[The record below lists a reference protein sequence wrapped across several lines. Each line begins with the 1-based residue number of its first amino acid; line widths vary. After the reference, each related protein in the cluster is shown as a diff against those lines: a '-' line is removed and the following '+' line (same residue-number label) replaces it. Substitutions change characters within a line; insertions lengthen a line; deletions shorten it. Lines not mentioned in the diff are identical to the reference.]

1 MHDAVVI
8 ALTSPVI
15 VGIYDQEGRLVE
27 RFEHAGQSSDALP
40 ELFETIVGKYTLSR
54 LVYAKGPGSFMAIK
68 IAYVYLKTLSIVLGI
83 RLLAADAFY
92 FNENRPLKAV
102 GKLYFV
108 KIADQIK
115 TQKFETPIEADFRLP
130 SRLDPNDF
138 SDDAL
143 PYYGIGAVG

>member
-8 ALTSPVI
+8 ALTSPI
-15 VGIYDQEGRLVE
+15 IIGIYKDGELVE
-27 RFEHAGQSSDALP
+27 RFESEKQSSDALP
-40 ELFETIVGKYTLSR
+40 ELFERILEKYSLSH

-68 IAYVYLKTLSIVLGI
+68 IAYLFLKTLSIVLNI

-92 FNENRPLKAV
+92 FNGNQPLKAV

-108 KIADQIK
+108 KMAGNIETK
-115 TQKFETPIEADFRLP
+115 KFEAPVPANFRLP
-130 SRLDPNDF
+130 SQLNLNDF
-138 SDDAL
+138 SGDAL

>member
-15 VGIYDQEGRLVE
+15 VGIYRDGRLIE
-27 RFEHAGQSSDALP
+27 RFESAKQSSEALP
-40 ELFETIVGKYTLSR
+40 ELFDAILKKYTLGG

-68 IAYVYLKTLSIVLGI
+68 VAYLFLKTISIVRGI
-83 RLLAADAFY
+83 PLRAADAFY
-92 FNENRPLKAV
+92 FNGNRPLKAV

-108 KIADQIK
+108 KISGTIT
-115 TQKFETPIEADFRLP
+115 TQKFETVPTADFELP
-130 SRLDPNDF
+130 SRLDLNDF
-138 SDDAL
+138 TDDAL

>member
-15 VGIYDQEGRLVE
+15 VGIYRNGELVD
-27 RFEHAGQSSDALP
+27 RFESMSQSSDALP
-40 ELFETIVGKYTLSR
+40 QLFKTILEKYTLSH

-68 IAYVYLKTLSIVLGI
+68 VAYLFLKTLSIVKGI
-83 RLLAADAFY
+83 PLLAADAFY
-92 FNENRPLKAV
+92 FNGNRPLKAV
-102 GKLYFV
+102 GKLHFV
-108 KIADQIK
+108 KIASIIT
-115 TQKFETPIEADFRLP
+115 TQKFETEQIARFELP
-130 SRLDPNDF
+130 SHLKLNDF

>member
-15 VGIYDQEGRLVE
+15 IGIYKDGVLVE
-27 RFEHAGQSSDALP
+27 RLESARQSSEALP
-40 ELFETIVGKYTLSR
+40 ELFAHILKKYRLAH

-68 IAYVYLKTLSIVLGI
+68 IAYLYLKTLSIVRGI

-92 FNENRPLKAV
+92 FNGNRPLKAV

-108 KIADQIK
+108 KMASSIETK
-115 TQKFETPIEADFRLP
+115 KFETPVEADFRLP
-130 SRLDPNDF
+130 SQLNLNDF
-138 SDDAL
+138 SDDVL

>member
-8 ALTSPVI
+8 ALTSPI
-15 VGIYDQEGRLVE
+15 IIGIYKDGELIE
-27 RFEHAGQSSDALP
+27 RFESRELSSDALP
-40 ELFETIVGKYTLSR
+40 ELFESILEKYTLSH

-68 IAYVYLKTLSIVLGI
+68 IAYLFLKTLSIVLNI

-92 FNENRPLKAV
+92 FNGNQPLKAV

-108 KIADQIK
+108 KIAGTIETK
-115 TQKFETPIEADFRLP
+115 KFETPVPANFRLP
-130 SRLDPNDF
+130 SQLNLNDF

>member
-8 ALTSPVI
+8 ALTSPI
-15 VGIYDQEGRLVE
+15 LVGIYKEGVLVE
-27 RFEHAGQSSDALP
+27 RFESEKQSSDALP
-40 ELFETIVGKYTLSR
+40 ELFERILKKYKLGSI
-54 LVYAKGPGSFMAIK
+54 VYAKGPGSFMAIK
-68 IAYVYLKTLSIVLGI
+68 IAYLYLKTLAIVLNI

-92 FNENRPLKAV
+92 FNGNRPLKAV

-108 KIADQIK
+108 KIADTIETK
-115 TQKFETPIEADFRLP
+115 KFETPLEADFRLP
-130 SRLDPNDF
+130 SQLNLNDF

>member
-8 ALTSPVI
+8 ALTTPIV
-15 VGIYDQEGRLVE
+15 VGIYKDGKLVE
-27 RFEHAGQSSDALP
+27 RYESAKQSSDSLP
-40 ELFETIVGKYTLSR
+40 ELFETILKKYTLGN

-68 IAYVYLKTLSIVLGI
+68 IAYLYLKTLSIVLGS

-92 FNENRPLKAV
+92 FNGNRPLKAV

-108 KIADQIK
+108 KMADTIK
-115 TQKFETPIEADFRLP
+115 TQKFETPVEADFSLP
-130 SRLDPNDF
+130 SHLNLNDF